1 MENTPVLSCEEVE
14 KLLVDLMMNE
24 RLEGFRSVQR
34 MCCEALLTG
43 LDKHVLVKAVM
54 GCGKTLAMVVS
65 ILTEQEKRRRAGLPL
80 PVCCI
85 VVRQLEVG
93 RTLVGSCHRGLLN
106 HDIYTDFESDEDFT
120 TWARD
125 ATGDNTFEAVD
136 YSFEEE
142 INKDRDGW
150 ELGLHQGPTPGSKER
165 VEGANDALGNEVHRQ
180 RLFLGNPKRRRITEK
195 SFEPYRRPTLKKLEE
210 LPTRIH
216 GRGATIII
224 TYNSLSKILGY
235 CGDGFSPGLVLLDES
250 HVVANNTNSTA
261 WKAEATQLC
270 RSADRVV
277 MFSGTPI
284 CRNGRRDPENYLEI
298 FRSGALRLMWT
309 EIQALEAKEIVPC
322 KVVLGDSKAF
332 LAFLRDGNRRQE
344 VWSEVLAVYL
354 SMFEG
359 APSPKNPE
367 VDLVLLTFSLVRMV
381 VLHAEYLSQ
390 PEESTQSPCAN
401 VLIETPLNSVGL
413 AMEKLLLH
421 LKEDEGVRE
430 EWLVPLFRIFG
441 EDRVDAVACSDA
453 LRQGLCVACPNSR
466 RQTRKKFIEGM
477 SAWEVE
483 GNFNVLL
490 ASKWPFE
497 GTDMPHLHAVI
508 PYPLENRQDNI
519 FDQMRARPCRA
530 VPRKKHGYLLMMNAR
545 RIRNI
550 QNEDSE
556 AQPEEA
562 GSTSRGW
569 DASMDDVDTDSL
581 AKAEESTSHGG
592 PGEEQLRPVRRR
604 VPRDAVDAED
614 CKGVGLRYLD
624 AVALA
629 SAAGG
634 GVLPCPLMMSV
645 APSDH
650 RKLMKDLQESRQ
662 VARRELRFWEECAPF
677 DVVLQRSPL
686 ALIVL
691 FEYKTR
697 VQSKVVVGLLTPR
710 SSLDGRSI
718 SHLYVELVHV
728 FDRLPS
734 REEVLAE
741 VQPMLDGSRHGFLV
755 EEDQVRCCESD
766 GWFSNRFLCF
776 RSGQPDRDSKVAPLE
791 LSEAP
796 SACGTVSRKA
806 WKEFYG
812 MLANFDGGLGAFLLG
827 SPEEVLVLS
836 QKSSSDGNL
845 AFSTSVKASV
855 SHLFMAMPMDL
866 SKRPAIPMPPGNK
879 TTDLHKRLVN
889 QLFFER
895 KTKLPTQIVPYL
907 SDVVLLALV
916 HIDGAQGMRGLVECN
931 PERRQYGRLLQQGR
945 IDGPEG
951 LSSEYLD
958 PCVWQLEDVDIL
970 KDTFRIC
977 RNGQGWVCP
986 AVEDSNGAAIFMGDS
1001 PSTFTRHRLSKNVP
1015 YFELACGPNST
1026 KGFSLVTER
1035 APLGI
1040 RIQPRARHVSIFRSE
1055 RETQWFSFPRHWLH
1069 GNPTV
1074 KVRMCM
1080 STPAASN
1087 SPSSG
1092 GYDAT
1097 HFGEAKHAGKDKVNR
1112 FLRQIALRTDGMAL
1126 LLDDVDPRS
1135 RKLRSAAELGKAFP
1149 LGSIIVPNPDES
1161 IVQIAQRMGLRG
1173 MTKTWAEAL
1182 DDLPAESTLGVAYYD
1197 SCDQGE
1203 WSVSEQN
1210 LKKVMPHML
1219 VGGVL
1224 ACTLLGRNFDLSL
1237 EKRWLLCDALMSGND
1252 FEKVQGLD
1260 GKDAV
1265 IKYDKNFVL
1274 FYRKSGVTKI

>member
-1 MENTPVLSCEEVE
+1 VE
-14 KLLVDLMMNE
+14 KLLVDLMMHE

-43 LDKHVLVKAVM
+43 LDKRVLVKAVM

-106 HDIYTDFESDEDFT
+106 HDIYTDFESNEDFT

-125 ATGDNTFEAVD
+125 TTKDNTFEAVD

-142 INKDRDGW
+142 INKDMDGW
-150 ELGLHQGPTPGSKER
+150 ELGLHQGPTPGSKGR
-165 VEGANDALGNEVHRQ
+165 VEEAKDALGNEIHRQ
-180 RLFLGNPKRRRITEK
+180 RLFLGNPKRRRIAK
-195 SFEPYRRPTLKKLEE
+195 KCFEPYRRPTLKKLEE
-210 LPTRIH
+210 LPTHIH

-224 TYNSLSKILGY
+224 TYNSLSKILEY
-235 CGDGFSPGLVLLDES
+235 CGDGFSLGLVLLDES
-250 HVVANNTNSTA
+250 HVIANNTNSTA
-261 WKAEATQLC
+261 WKADATQLC

-322 KVVLGDSKAF
+322 KVVLGDSNTF
-332 LAFLRDGNRRQE
+332 LAFLRDGKRRQD
-344 VWSEVLAVYL
+344 VWSEVSAVYL

-367 VDLVLLTFSLVRMV
+367 VDVALLVFSLVRMV

-390 PEESTQSPCAN
+390 PEESMQSPCAN
-401 VLIETPLNSVGL
+401 VLIETPLNFVGL

-421 LKEDEGVRE
+421 LKEDQGVRE
-430 EWLVPLFRIFG
+430 EWFVPLFRVFG
-441 EDRVDAVACSDA
+441 EDRIDAVACSDA
-453 LRQGLCVACPNSR
+453 LRQRLCVACPNSR
-466 RQTRKKFIEGM
+466 RQSRKQFIEDM

-483 GNFNVLL
+483 GNFKVLL

-508 PYPLENRQDNI
+508 PYPQEKRQDNI

-530 VPRKKHGYLLMMNAR
+530 VPRKKHGYLLMMNFR

-556 AQPEEA
+556 AHPEDA
-562 GSTSRGW
+562 GSTSSGR
-569 DASMDDVDTDSL
+569 DTSMDDGDTDSL
-581 AKAEESTSHGG
+581 TGAEEAMSHGG

-604 VPRDAVDAED
+604 VARDAVDAED
-614 CKGVGLRYLD
+614 CKGVGLRYTD

-629 SAAGG
+629 SAVGG
-634 GVLPCPLMMSV
+634 GVLPCPLMMTV

-650 RKLMKDLQESRQ
+650 RKLMKNLQESRQ

-677 DVVLQRSPL
+677 DIAPQRSPL
-686 ALIVL
+686 ALVVL

-697 VQSKVVVGLLTPR
+697 VQSKVVAGLLTPR
-710 SSLDGRSI
+710 ASLDSRSI

-734 REEVLAE
+734 CEEVLAE
-741 VQPMLDGSRHGFLV
+741 VHPMLDGSRHGFLV
-755 EEDQVRCCESD
+755 EDDQIRCCESD
-766 GWFSNRFLCF
+766 GPFSNHFLCF
-776 RSGQPDRDSKVAPLE
+776 RSGGPDRLEHAPLE
-791 LSEAP
+791 LSAAP
-796 SACGTVSRKA
+796 SARGTVSRKA

-812 MLANFDGGLGAFLLG
+812 MLANFDGGPRAFLLG
-827 SPEEVLVLS
+827 SPDEVLVLS

-845 AFSTSVKASV
+845 AFSTNVKASV
-855 SHLFMAMPMDL
+855 SHLFMTMPMDL
-866 SKRPAIPMPPGNK
+866 SKRPAVPMPPGNK

-889 QLFFER
+889 QLLFER

-907 SDVVLLALV
+907 ADVVLLALV
-916 HIDGAQGMRGLVECN
+916 QIDGAEGMRGLVECN
-931 PERRQYGRLLQQGR
+931 PEERQYGRILKQGR

-951 LSSEYLD
+951 FSSEYLD
-958 PCVWQLEDVDIL
+958 PCVWQLEDVDVL
-970 KDTFRIC
+970 TDTFRIC
-977 RNGQGWVCP
+977 RNGKGWVCP
-986 AVEDSNGAAIFMGDS
+986 AVEDSNGAAMFMGDS
-1001 PSTFTRHRLSKNVP
+1001 PSTFTRHRLPKNVP
-1015 YFELACGPNST
+1015 CFELACGPNST

-1035 APLGI
+1035 VPVGI
-1040 RIQPRARHVSIFRSE
+1040 RIQPRARYVSIFRAE
-1055 RETQWFSFPRHWLH
+1055 RETQWFSFPRHWLQ

-1074 KVRMCM
+1074 QVRM
-1080 STPAASN
+1080 STPEASN
-1087 SPSSG
+1087 STSSG

-1097 HFGEAKHAGKDKVNR
+1097 HFGEDKHAGKDKVNR

-1135 RKLRSAAELGKAFP
+1135 RKLRSAEELGKAFP

-1173 MTKTWAEAL
+1173 TTKTWAEAL
-1182 DDLPAESTLGVAYYD
+1182 DDLPAERTLGVAYYD
-1197 SCDQGE
+1197 NCDQGA
-1203 WSVSEQN
+1203 WSVSEEN
-1210 LKKVMPHML
+1210 LKKVFPHML
-1219 VGGVL
+1219 EGGVL
-1224 ACTLLGRNFDLSL
+1224 ACTLLGRNFVAPLHERRS
-1237 EKRWLLCDALMSGND
+1237 LCDGLMLEND
-1252 FEKVQGLD
+1252 FEKVQGFD
-1260 GKDAV
+1260 GKGAE
-1265 IKYDKNFVL
+1265 IKYDKNLVL
-1274 FYRKSGVTKI
+1274 FYKKIGQ